1 MTNIGDD
8 LSAVEGGD
16 NAVAD
21 HAMRPLSGKQPLSYE
36 ALRDIIDLSLW
47 AGQLLLQYG
56 ANSERVEESVHRIG
70 TGLGCNWMDVQ
81 VTLDAITITATSG
94 DDFRTKTRRIVR
106 RGVNFKVVTA
116 VNDLGHHVSEGHTD
130 RHQARVQLQQI
141 TDYLPVFP
149 RWLGLFAACLA
160 CAAFSRLFGGD
171 WTAFLATFIAAGAGA
186 ILRQQLMIHYFN
198 PYLIVIATAFVASFV
213 AGAADHCA
221 LTATP
226 GVAIIA
232 SVLFLVPG
240 VPLINSAQDLMR
252 GYTDNGL
259 SRGFDGLII
268 TLSIAIGVFITLSF
282 FELNL
287 PR

>member
-1 MTNIGDD
+1 MNTEDGPPETESGHITA
-8 LSAVEGGD
+8 SE
-16 NAVAD
+16 

-70 TGLGCNWMDVQ
+70 TGLGCDWMDVQ
-81 VTLDAITITATSG
+81 VTLDAITVTATSG
-94 DDFRTKTRRIVR
+94 EDFRTKTRRVVR

-116 VNDLGHHVSEGHTD
+116 VNDLGRHVSEGQSD
-130 RHQARVQLQQI
+130 RHQARAELQQVV
-141 TDYLPVFP
+141 DNLPVFP
-149 RWLGLFAACLA
+149 HWLGLVAASLG

-171 WTAFLATFIAAGAGA
+171 WTAFLATFVAAGAA
-186 ILRQQLMIHYFN
+186 ATLRQQLATRYFN
-198 PYLIVIATAFVASFV
+198 PYLIVIAAAFVASFV
-213 AGAADHCA
+213 AGIADHYA

-226 GVAIIA
+226 GIAIIA

-252 GYTDNGL
+252 GYTDNGI
-259 SRGFDGLII
+259 SRGVDGLVIS
-268 TLSIAIGVFITLSF
+268 LSIAIGVFITLTLF
-282 FELNL
+282 GLNL
-287 PR
+287 PL